1 MSLSAP
7 KHESSRPHHGTVLPC
22 LPLRL
27 ALLHPLAYKL
37 ATETGERGSDV
48 VKCCCRG

>member
-7 KHESSRPHHGTVLPC
+7 KHESATHADGTVLPC

-37 ATETGERGSDV
+37 ATEIGGRGSDV
-48 VKCCCRG
+48 VKCCRW